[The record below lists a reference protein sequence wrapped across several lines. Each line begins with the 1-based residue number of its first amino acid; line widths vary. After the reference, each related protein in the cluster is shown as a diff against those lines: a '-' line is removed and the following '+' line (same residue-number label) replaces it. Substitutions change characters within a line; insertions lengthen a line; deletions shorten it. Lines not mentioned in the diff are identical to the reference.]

1 MQGGGEVPLGTDGVD
16 RDGDLAV
23 GLLAQLAAILMLHAH
38 GVLALLGE
46 AGIVDDKDPSRAGQG
61 FGHHAAISLPDRLLV
76 PGALVDELLQ
86 GLFGVLDV
94 QELRRP
100 GDAGGHRFDAL
111 AFPILEQSPEIDAA
125 PGELSGVEEEV
136 LEPPGIGAQPGED
149 FRGKFGGVG
158 LVHTDHTNKAPKRF
172 VELNGV
178 VLSPQS

>member
-46 AGIVDDKDPSRAGQG
+46 AGIVDDEDPLGAGQRS
-61 FGHHAAISLPDRLLV
+61 GHHAAISLPDRLLV

-111 AFPILEQSPEIDAA
+111 AFPIFEQAPEVDAA
-125 PGELSGVEEEV
+125 PGELAGVTVEV
-136 LEPPGIGAQPGED
+136 LKSFGIGTKP
-149 FRGKFGGVG
+149 
-158 LVHTDHTNKAPKRF
+158 
-172 VELNGV
+172 
-178 VLSPQS
+178 